1 MTPKLANISVTCPFV
16 TFLDG
21 LGDLF
26 LGLGEAEA
34 DRDFCDRL
42 YRSLEC
48 ELELELSLEE
58 GLGDLLLLR
67 LLLLGF
73 AGSSAVVCAGS
84 WGAGAVAL
92 SVDSLGTAVAG
103 AEVSILISGEGF
115 AGGGSAERTGG
126 GFGRRRRR
134 SRGGGLL
141 LRVFGTSIALLGRG
155 LLAVTGS
162 RGGRGRGGIGGRAG
176 GGGRRGTRARPA
188 AGTARRRTV

>member
-16 TFLDG
+16 TFLVSLETHTLEDLG

-58 GLGDLLLLR
+58 GLGDLLLLRLLLR

-115 AGGGSAERTGG
+115 AGGGSAERTGL
-126 GFGRRRRR
+126 FAFFAVVAVAVVA
-134 SRGGGLL
+134 GL
-141 LRVFGTSIALLGRG
+141 
-155 LLAVTGS
+155 
-162 RGGRGRGGIGGRAG
+162 AG
-176 GGGRRGTRARPA
+176 GGGGAEEEVCCCGCLGRASLFLEE
-188 AGTARRRTV
+188 VFLL